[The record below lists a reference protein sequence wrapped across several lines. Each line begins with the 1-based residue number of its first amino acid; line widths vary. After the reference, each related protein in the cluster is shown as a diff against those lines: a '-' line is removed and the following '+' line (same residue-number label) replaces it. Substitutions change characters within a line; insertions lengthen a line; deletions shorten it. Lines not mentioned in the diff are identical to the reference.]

1 MDALQ
6 DLIVWKRACRFSV
19 GIFGLL
25 KDCREFAFRDQLIR
39 SSLSVPSN
47 IAEGYE
53 RRAQKERARF
63 LKIAKGSCGEAWTQ
77 LLIGVQAGI
86 LESEQAM
93 RLAEEA
99 KQIAKMIGGLIRHF
113 ESQQSQ

>member
-1 MDALQ
+1 MDALK
-6 DLIVWKRACRFSV
+6 DLQVWKKACRFSV
-19 GIFGLL
+19 GIFALL
-25 KDCREFAFRDQLIR
+25 ADCREYAFRDQLIR

-53 RRAQKERARF
+53 RRAPKERAQF

-86 LESEQAM
+86 LRRDQAM
-93 RLAEEA
+93 GLAEEA
-99 KQIAKMIGGLIRHF
+99 KQISKMIGGLIRYIENH
-113 ESQQSQ
+113 

>member
-1 MDALQ
+1 MDALK
-6 DLIVWKRACRFSV
+6 DLQVWKKACRFSV
-19 GIFGLL
+19 DIFALL
-25 KDCREFAFRDQLIR
+25 ADCREYAFRDQLIR

-53 RRAQKERARF
+53 RRAPKERAQF

-86 LESEQAM
+86 LRRDQAM
-93 RLAEEA
+93 GLAEEA
-99 KQIAKMIGGLIRHF
+99 KQISKMIGGLIRYIENH
-113 ESQQSQ
+113 